1 MSDPTTPNYK
11 NGIGRLVT
19 DRYDFQAHV
28 EGSNFRHK
36 ANQIDLSP
44 SITIDGNVRSELQ
57 EAIQALS
64 DRLVPEVPD
73 ATTTV
78 KGILKIAG
86 DVDGTAD
93 SITVKGIYNIPV
105 TSTVPTS
112 GDLLTFN
119 GSAWAPTAFSGG
131 FTAAGDLSGN
141 NLSQNVIG
149 ITGTTNVAN
158 IHCRYMDF
166 DETLNKVGIRQKA
179 LTSSGSGNLFSL
191 KAQDGFGASS
201 DGGTFDFKSGIP
213 GAGGLHGSFIISIGD
228 DYPILQGVEP
238 LSGNRVLA
246 ICSTSSV
253 SSIQMPANT
262 GDMVCYVGNA
272 ATAPSANPVDGAILY
287 ASDGCLNVRQSDG
300 VDFKLGSLA
309 NPTTWGTSAERVV
322 SLRATNVTT
331 SSLAQ
336 TLYDEELQ
344 NNASTRAD
352 VIIIGKQRS
361 TSNTVMY
368 NYSLGFVRQS
378 GISTTVGILTSTD
391 YRYNGASTSS
401 WTAPD
406 LTLSTNNIVL
416 HTGAYTGVTID

>member
-119 GSAWAPTAFSGG
+119 GSAWAPTAFS
-131 FTAAGDLSGN
+131 
-141 NLSQNVIG
+141 
-149 ITGTTNVAN
+149 
-158 IHCRYMDF
+158 
-166 DETLNKVGIRQKA
+166 
-179 LTSSGSGNLFSL
+179 
-191 KAQDGFGASS
+191 
-201 DGGTFDFKSGIP
+201 
-213 GAGGLHGSFIISIGD
+213 
-228 DYPILQGVEP
+228 
-238 LSGNRVLA
+238 
-246 ICSTSSV
+246 
-253 SSIQMPANT
+253 
-262 GDMVCYVGNA
+262 
-272 ATAPSANPVDGAILY
+272 
-287 ASDGCLNVRQSDG
+287 
-300 VDFKLGSLA
+300 
-309 NPTTWGTSAERVV
+309 
-322 SLRATNVTT
+322 
-331 SSLAQ
+331 
-336 TLYDEELQ
+336 
-344 NNASTRAD
+344 
-352 VIIIGKQRS
+352 
-361 TSNTVMY
+361 
-368 NYSLGFVRQS
+368 
-378 GISTTVGILTSTD
+378 
-391 YRYNGASTSS
+391 
-401 WTAPD
+401 
-406 LTLSTNNIVL
+406 
-416 HTGAYTGVTID
+416 